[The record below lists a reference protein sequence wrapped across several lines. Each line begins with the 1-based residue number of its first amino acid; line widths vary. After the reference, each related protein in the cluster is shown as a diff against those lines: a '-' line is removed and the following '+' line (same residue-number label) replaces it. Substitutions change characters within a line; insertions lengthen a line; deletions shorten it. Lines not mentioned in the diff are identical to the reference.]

1 MKFKVY
7 SCVTV
12 SDITDNSIA
21 SVDVMYYLS
30 TSNTECI
37 GGTWSTTP
45 PPWENGKYY
54 WQKTVTTF
62 TDTSIQ
68 PSETQ
73 PVCITGGKGQ
83 DGRGVQSITEEYY
96 LSTSKEEPI
105 GGEWTTTQPQWT
117 KGKYIWTR
125 SKIVYTNPTSTEYTE
140 AYCDSSWEVIDKIE
154 IGGKNLLL
162 NTSSMIE
169 YDEEIC
175 NWSLD
180 NNGQVSINETDAAT
194 DSRHI
199 KTSNASDANSGLK
212 SVITGI
218 DFKQGENYT
227 FSCAIRGTCDESRL
241 FGCQIY
247 YQNED
252 GISTYDP
259 DSRTLWTDNGD
270 DINDGISAS
279 NFQRRYCTFTIPDDY
294 DENTNLLAINIYCT
308 TMDIYVRNFQ
318 LERGNVATDWK
329 MSDED
334 IQSQI
339 QSVTSTISG
348 VSSKVNQIEQ
358 NITDKVWI
366 TDINEYINDYDQS
379 TVQVISDKL
388 TEQIQDV
395 DGIKSTVS
403 SMQTTL
409 ETKADGSTVTE
420 LTNRVSQAQ
429 QDITGFKQTVEE
441 TYATKDEN
449 SSVRTY
455 AEQLADKFNWVV
467 TSNSSSTSLT
477 LTDNMVSAITDQ
489 FVIKSPDGKRVV
501 IEDGILKSDFL
512 QSLNYQAGTGTPK
525 YANVGTMFDMTNG
538 AIYSK
543 NFVISSSGEAYF
555 KGTVYASS
563 GKFVGDIVANSLT
576 LGEDVSIEVEKILGL
591 SDVATSGNY
600 ESLNNKPDLTIY
612 FQKDHTLGTVSDGST
627 GINISSSGL
636 LQASN
641 AVIYGTIYASAG
653 SFAGHIEANSGQIG
667 DCTIVD
673 GKLTVPF
680 ANITGQLTSTQ
691 ISAGAITSDKI
702 TSGAVTAD
710 KINVNDLSALG
721 ATIGGFHIN
730 TISIYSGS
738 KGYIDSTSTGIYLDK
753 NGQMSIG
760 DGDNYIKYYKDENN
774 QYHLAISADELV
786 MSTGTKLEVFL
797 GQLTQ
802 SIDDAATKATNF
814 LKFDSNGVVI
824 GDYTKSTLGKNV
836 LIDSDSV
843 DIRDGSTVL
852 ATFAANQIDL
862 GKNNKD
868 TIISFANNLGQIKGL
883 IDDGNQYMSI
893 VSENHIEI
901 CSDSMIRLVSD
912 FLSSMIVVSDTD
924 VYISRKNPDAKAG
937 AELTLNDNGL
947 TIFGL
952 GNDQSYI
959 EVGDRNMTLCWDTGA
974 NYDIGSVAL
983 RKSGD
988 YPTMDVSFVG
998 YTPGGDALYFNSV
1011 MSHDGTMASDS
1022 GFKSHS
1028 IVEKFQNNVLWSGA
1042 IWPTSEQSCTL
1053 SSHITDMPHGVLI
1066 IFSNYSGSIQNTR
1079 IHCFYVPKKAISQ
1092 WSGSGFQF
1100 NMFST
1105 DFSQVCGKYLYIANS
1120 KITGHNDNTKT
1131 GTGSSGIKYANNTFA
1146 LRAVVGV

>member
-96 LSTSKEEPI
+96 LSTSKEEPV
-105 GGEWTTTQPQWT
+105 GGKWTTTQPQWT

-199 KTSNASDANSGLK
+199 KISNASDANSGLK

-247 YQNED
+247 YRNED
-252 GISTYDP
+252 GILTYDP

-270 DINDGISAS
+270 DINDGISAA
-279 NFQRRYCTFTIPDDY
+279 NFQRRYCTFVVPDDY

-366 TDINEYINDYDQS
+366 TDINDYINDYDQS

-449 SSVRTY
+449 NSVRTY

-489 FVIKSPDGKRVV
+489 FIIKSPDGKRVI

-525 YANVGTMFDMTNG
+525 YASAGTMFDMTNG

-555 KGTVYASS
+555 KGTVYASAGS
-563 GKFVGDIVANSLT
+563 FTGNVN
-576 LGEDVSIEVEKILGL
+576 
-591 SDVATSGNY
+591 ATSG
-600 ESLNNKPDLTIY
+600 TIGGCNI
-612 FQKDHTLGTVSDGST
+612 QNGT
-627 GINISSSGL
+627 
-636 LQASN
+636 
-641 AVIYGTIYASAG
+641 
-653 SFAGHIEANSGQIG
+653 
-667 DCTIVD
+667 
-673 GKLTVPF
+673 LTVPF
-680 ANITGQLTSTQ
+680 ANVTGTLEANQIAANTITSTM
-691 ISAGAITSDKI
+691 ISANAITSAKINAGAITTDKLASHSVTTDKLTTENISGTNGWINFSDGTFNYGNGKLSWNGSNLNI
-702 TSGAVTAD
+702 DGNGTFTGTINATSGNFVGNVIANQITATQSGTIACWA
-710 KINVNDLSALG
+710 INSS
-721 ATIGGFHIN
+721 
-730 TISIYSGS
+730 SIYNGNSSFGNANGMYFGTSGLSLGSNFQVTKNGVLTAKEVNISGS
-738 KGYIDSTSTGIYLDK
+738 IKATNINADRAYHISYAKVDINNNVLDQYYDPDIVLMGMGYMPVSGSREYNRIVELCSPPYLSKRAYITLSTNKWVYEDYATSDCT
-753 NGQMSIG
+753 
-760 DGDNYIKYYKDENN
+760 
-774 QYHLAISADELV
+774 ISADQIDFMGEVNITKRVLGDGAIHL
-786 MSTGTKLEVFL
+786 GTIHF
-797 GQLTQ
+797 
-802 SIDDAATKATNF
+802 
-814 LKFDSNGVVI
+814 
-824 GDYTKSTLGKNV
+824 
-836 LIDSDSV
+836 SDSSNTIINNV
-843 DIRDGSTVL
+843 QLRWSGGSP
-852 ATFAANQIDL
+852 
-862 GKNNKD
+862 NKD
-868 TIISFANNLGQIKGL
+868 L
-883 IDDGNQYMSI
+883 
-893 VSENHIEI
+893 
-901 CSDSMIRLVSD
+901 
-912 FLSSMIVVSDTD
+912 
-924 VYISRKNPDAKAG
+924 
-937 AELTLNDNGL
+937 
-947 TIFGL
+947 
-952 GNDQSYI
+952 
-959 EVGDRNMTLCWDTGA
+959 
-974 NYDIGSVAL
+974 
-983 RKSGD
+983 
-988 YPTMDVSFVG
+988 SFVG
-998 YTPGGDALYFNSV
+998 YDSGGNAKYFNAV
-1011 MSHDGTMASDS
+1011 MTQKGEMAAAG
-1022 GFKSHS
+1022 GFKVNG
-1028 IVEKFQNNVLWSGA
+1028 IVDKFTNNVLWSGGYYM
-1042 IWPTSEQSCTL
+1042 TSGHTATL
-1053 SSHITDMPHGVLI
+1053 SNAISNQPHGIVLV
-1066 IFSNYSGSIQNTR
+1066 F
-1079 IHCFYVPKKAISQ
+1079 AQ
-1092 WSGSGFQF
+1092 WANGALNKTHFHSFFVAKSTVASYGGSGHLFKIF
-1100 NMFST
+1100 GTKFSHACT
-1105 DFSQVCGKYLYIANS
+1105 KYLYISNT
-1120 KITGHNDNTKT
+1120 KIVGHNDNIAS
-1131 GTGSSGIKYANNTFA
+1131 GTGGCGIKYNNSMYVLCT
-1146 LRAVVGV
+1146 VIGV

>member
-125 SKIVYTNPTSTEYTE
+125 SKIVYTNPTGTEYTE

-247 YQNED
+247 YRNED

-366 TDINEYINDYDQS
+366 TDINDYINDYDQS

-449 SSVRTY
+449 NSVRTY

-525 YANVGTMFDMTNG
+525 YASAGTMFDMTNG

-576 LGEDVSIEVEKILGL
+576 LGEDVSIEAEKILGL

-653 SFAGHIEANSGQIG
+653 SFAGHVEAHSGQIG

-738 KGYIDSTSTGIYLDK
+738 KGYIDSTSTGIYMDK

-862 GKNNKD
+862 GKNSSNS
-868 TIISFANNLGQIKGL
+868 IIKLCNGLGQITSAEETYGQALNITSEWLSLSSKRTV
-883 IDDGNQYMSI
+883 IDSENDRSHFEVADDGIYLMYNINSSSTEMSMTPEHARWSVWGSTLRTPNYI
-893 VSENHIEI
+893 DMGGTNMEI
-901 CSDSMIRLVSD
+901 NYGIPSNSV
-912 FLSSMIVVSDTD
+912 
-924 VYISRKNPDAKAG
+924 
-937 AELTLNDNGL
+937 
-947 TIFGL
+947 L
-952 GNDQSYI
+952 GNVQLRLSGGTGSQS
-959 EVGDRNMTLCWDTGA
+959 L
-974 NYDIGSVAL
+974 
-983 RKSGD
+983 
-988 YPTMDVSFVG
+988 SFVG
-998 YTPGGDALYFNSV
+998 YDIMDVATYFNSV
-1011 MSHDGTMASDS
+1011 MTDDGKMSASQ
-1022 GFKSHS
+1022 GFMCGSTT
-1028 IVEKFQNNVLWSGA
+1028 ETFQNQVLWSGA
-1042 IWPTSEQSCTL
+1042 VWPTGEQSCTL
-1053 SSHITDMPHGVLI
+1053 MYPITEMPHGVLI

-1131 GTGSSGIKYANNTFA
+1131 GTASSGIKYANNTFA

>member
-125 SKIVYTNPTSTEYTE
+125 SKIVYTNPTGTEYTE

-180 NNGQVSINETDAAT
+180 SNGQVSINETDAAT

-199 KTSNASDANSGLK
+199 KTSNAADANSGLK
-212 SVITGI
+212 SIVTGI

-247 YQNED
+247 YRNED

-270 DINDGISAS
+270 DINDGINAS
-279 NFQRRYCTFTIPDDY
+279 NFQRRYCTFVVPDDY

-366 TDINEYINDYDQS
+366 TDINNYINDYDQS

-455 AEQLADKFNWVV
+455 AEQLANKFNWVV

-489 FVIKSPDGKRVV
+489 FVIKSPDGQRVV

-525 YANVGTMFDMTNG
+525 YASAGTMFDMTNG

-555 KGTVYASS
+555 KGTVYASAGS
-563 GKFVGDIVANSLT
+563 FTGNVN
-576 LGEDVSIEVEKILGL
+576 
-591 SDVATSGNY
+591 ATSG
-600 ESLNNKPDLTIY
+600 TIGGCNI
-612 FQKDHTLGTVSDGST
+612 QNGT
-627 GINISSSGL
+627 
-636 LQASN
+636 
-641 AVIYGTIYASAG
+641 
-653 SFAGHIEANSGQIG
+653 
-667 DCTIVD
+667 
-673 GKLTVPF
+673 LTVPF
-680 ANITGQLTSTQ
+680 ANITGTLEANQIAANTITSTM
-691 ISAGAITSDKI
+691 IKASAITTEKLDANS
-702 TSGAVTAD
+702 VTAD
-710 KINVNDLSALG
+710 KITTQNISGDNGWINFDKGTFNYGNGKLSWDGSELTINGNGTFTGSVNATSGNFVGNVIA
-721 ATIGGFHIN
+721 N
-730 TISIYSGS
+730 TITATQSGTIACWAINSSSIYNGNSSFGNANGMYFGTSGLS
-738 KGYIDSTSTGIYLDK
+738 
-753 NGQMSIG
+753 
-760 DGDNYIKYYKDENN
+760 
-774 QYHLAISADELV
+774 
-786 MSTGTKLEVFL
+786 L
-797 GQLTQ
+797 GN
-802 SIDDAATKATNF
+802 SFKVTKAGALTATGAN
-814 LKFDSNGVVI
+814 I
-824 GDYTKSTLGKNV
+824 TGDIT
-836 LIDSDSV
+836 
-843 DIRDGSTVL
+843 
-852 ATFAANQIDL
+852 ATSITAYQNY
-862 GKNNKD
+862 G
-868 TIISFANNLGQIKGL
+868 ISFNQCNNN
-883 IDDGNQYMSI
+883 GNPTTTYLPNDNILFGYSYP
-893 VSENHIEI
+893 VVPGYPDTYEYH
-901 CSDSMIRLVSD
+901 RLVSLQSPEYKSKKASIELQTSA
-912 FLSSMIVVSDTD
+912 LSGSTPSSSIWIRGD
-924 VYISRKNPDAKAG
+924 YIN
-937 AELTLNDNGL
+937 T
-947 TIFGL
+947 
-952 GNDQSYI
+952 
-959 EVGDRNMTLCWDTGA
+959 
-974 NYDIGSVAL
+974 
-983 RKSGD
+983 SGD
-988 YPTMDVSFVG
+988 IYVGMDEEFGEPNHDIYSKSVISDNIYTYQIEFTGNLPPHFSKIQLRSSGGAPQQDLSFVSYDVDG
-998 YTPGGDALYFNSV
+998 ASTVYFNSV
-1011 MSHDGTMASDS
+1011 MTSDGKMSASQ
-1022 GFKSHS
+1022 GFECGSTT
-1028 IVEKFQNNVLWSGA
+1028 ETFQNQVLWSGA
-1042 IWPTSEQSCTL
+1042 IWPTGEQSCTL
-1053 SSHITDMPHGVLI
+1053 SSPITEMPHGVLI

-1131 GTGSSGIKYANNTFA
+1131 GTASSGIKYANNTFA

>member
-62 TDTSIQ
+62 TDASIQ

-247 YQNED
+247 YRNED

-279 NFQRRYCTFTIPDDY
+279 NFQRRYCTFTVPDDY

-366 TDINEYINDYDQS
+366 TDINDYINDYDQS

-388 TEQIQDV
+388 TEQIQDI

-449 SSVRTY
+449 KSVRTY

-467 TSNSSSTSLT
+467 TSSSSSTSLT
-477 LTDNMVSAITDQ
+477 LTDKMISAITDQ

-525 YANVGTMFDMTNG
+525 YASAGTMFDMTNG

-555 KGTVYASS
+555 KGTVYASA

-627 GINISSSGL
+627 GINISSRGL

-721 ATIGGFHIN
+721 ATIGGFHMN

-862 GKNNKD
+862 GKNSSNS
-868 TIISFANNLGQIKGL
+868 IIKLCNGLGQITSVEETYGQALNITSEWLSLSSKRTV
-883 IDDGNQYMSI
+883 IDSENDRSHFEVADDGIYLMYNINSSSTEMSMTPEHARWSVWGSTLRTPNYI
-893 VSENHIEI
+893 DMGGTNMEI
-901 CSDSMIRLVSD
+901 NYGIPSNSV
-912 FLSSMIVVSDTD
+912 
-924 VYISRKNPDAKAG
+924 
-937 AELTLNDNGL
+937 
-947 TIFGL
+947 L
-952 GNDQSYI
+952 GNVQLRLSGGTGSQS
-959 EVGDRNMTLCWDTGA
+959 L
-974 NYDIGSVAL
+974 
-983 RKSGD
+983 
-988 YPTMDVSFVG
+988 SFVG
-998 YTPGGDALYFNSV
+998 YDIMDVATYFNSV
-1011 MSHDGTMASDS
+1011 MTDDGKMSASQ
-1022 GFKSHS
+1022 GFMCGSTT
-1028 IVEKFQNNVLWSGA
+1028 ETFQNQVLWSGA
-1042 IWPTSEQSCTL
+1042 VWPTGEQSCTL
-1053 SSHITDMPHGVLI
+1053 SSPITDMPHGVLI

>member
-247 YQNED
+247 YRNED

-366 TDINEYINDYDQS
+366 TDINDYINDYDQS

-420 LTNRVSQAQ
+420 LTNRVAKAE
-429 QDITGFKQTVEE
+429 QDVTGFKQTVEE

-467 TSNSSSTSLT
+467 NSNSSSTSLT
-477 LTDNMVSAITDQ
+477 LTDKMISAITNQ

-501 IEDGILKSDFL
+501 IDDGILKSDFL

-525 YANVGTMFDMTNG
+525 YASAGTMFDMTNG

-555 KGTVYASS
+555 KGRVYASA

-627 GINISSSGL
+627 GIKISSSGL

-673 GKLTVPF
+673 GKLTIPF

-710 KINVNDLSALG
+710 KIDVNDLSALG
-721 ATIGGFHIN
+721 ATIGGFHMN

-862 GKNNKD
+862 GKNSSNS
-868 TIISFANNLGQIKGL
+868 IIKLCNGLGQITSIEETYGQALNITSEWLSLSSKRTV
-883 IDDGNQYMSI
+883 IDSENDRSHFEVADDGIYLMYNINSSSTEMSMTPEHARWSVWGSTLRTPNYI
-893 VSENHIEI
+893 DIGGTNMEI
-901 CSDSMIRLVSD
+901 NYGIPSNSV
-912 FLSSMIVVSDTD
+912 
-924 VYISRKNPDAKAG
+924 
-937 AELTLNDNGL
+937 
-947 TIFGL
+947 L
-952 GNDQSYI
+952 GNVQLRLSGGTGSQS
-959 EVGDRNMTLCWDTGA
+959 L
-974 NYDIGSVAL
+974 
-983 RKSGD
+983 
-988 YPTMDVSFVG
+988 SFVG
-998 YTPGGDALYFNSV
+998 YDIMDVATYFNSV
-1011 MSHDGTMASDS
+1011 MTDDGKMSASQ
-1022 GFKSHS
+1022 GFMCGSTT
-1028 IVEKFQNNVLWSGA
+1028 ETFQNQVLWSGA
-1042 IWPTSEQSCTL
+1042 VWPTGEQSCTL
-1053 SSHITDMPHGVLI
+1053 MYPITEMPHGVLI

>member
-125 SKIVYTNPTSTEYTE
+125 SKIVYTNPTGTEYTE

-247 YQNED
+247 YRNED
-252 GISTYDP
+252 GISTYDSN
-259 DSRTLWTDNGD
+259 SRTLWTDNGD
-270 DINDGISAS
+270 DINDGISAA

-329 MSDED
+329 MADED

-366 TDINEYINDYDQS
+366 TDINDYINDYDQS

-449 SSVRTY
+449 NSVRTY

-489 FVIKSPDGKRVV
+489 FVINSPDGKRVV

-525 YANVGTMFDMTNG
+525 YANTGTMFDMTNG

-555 KGTVYASS
+555 KGTVYASAGS
-563 GKFVGDIVANSLT
+563 FTGNVN
-576 LGEDVSIEVEKILGL
+576 
-591 SDVATSGNY
+591 ATSG
-600 ESLNNKPDLTIY
+600 TIGGCNI
-612 FQKDHTLGTVSDGST
+612 QNGT
-627 GINISSSGL
+627 
-636 LQASN
+636 
-641 AVIYGTIYASAG
+641 
-653 SFAGHIEANSGQIG
+653 
-667 DCTIVD
+667 
-673 GKLTVPF
+673 LTVPF
-680 ANITGQLTSTQ
+680 ANVTGTLEANQIAANTITSTM
-691 ISAGAITSDKI
+691 ISANAITSAKINAGAITTDKLASHSVTTDKLTTENISGTNGWINFSDGTFNYGNGKLSWDGSNLNI
-702 TSGAVTAD
+702 NGNGTFTGTINATSGNFVGNITA
-710 KINVNDLSALG
+710 
-721 ATIGGFHIN
+721 N
-730 TISIYSGS
+730 TITATQSGKIACWNINSSSIYNGNSSFGNANGMYFGTSGLS
-738 KGYIDSTSTGIYLDK
+738 LG
-753 NGQMSIG
+753 
-760 DGDNYIKYYKDENN
+760 
-774 QYHLAISADELV
+774 SAFKV
-786 MSTGTKLEVFL
+786 T
-797 GQLTQ
+797 
-802 SIDDAATKATNF
+802 
-814 LKFDSNGVVI
+814 
-824 GDYTKSTLGKNV
+824 
-836 LIDSDSV
+836 
-843 DIRDGSTVL
+843 
-852 ATFAANQIDL
+852 
-862 GKNNKD
+862 
-868 TIISFANNLGQIKGL
+868 
-883 IDDGNQYMSI
+883 
-893 VSENHIEI
+893 
-901 CSDSMIRLVSD
+901 
-912 FLSSMIVVSDTD
+912 
-924 VYISRKNPDAKAG
+924 KAG
-937 AELTLNDNGL
+937 ALTASGVNITGNITATSITAYQTYGISFNKCDNNGKPTSTYLSNDNILFGYSYPVEPGYPDKYTYHRLVVLQSPEYESKKASIKLLTSKLEESSTYAEIALDCQMTSTTGDLYVGL
-947 TIFGL
+947 K
-952 GNDQSYI
+952 D
-959 EVGDRNMTLCWDTGA
+959 
-974 NYDIGSVAL
+974 
-983 RKSGD
+983 
-988 YPTMDVSFVG
+988 SF
-998 YTPGGDALYFNSV
+998 GGDATGSVYAKYVGASTIDADRIQFIGNLPPDVHHIELRASGGSPSQSLSFVLYDNNNQAKYFNSV
-1011 MSHDGTMASDS
+1011 MTPNGQMISAGGYMCGGVVD
-1022 GFKSHS
+1022 
-1028 IVEKFQNNVLWSGA
+1028 KFANNVLWSGA

-1053 SSHITDMPHGVLI
+1053 SSPITDMPHGILI

>member
-125 SKIVYTNPTSTEYTE
+125 SKIVYTNPTGTEYTE

-247 YQNED
+247 YRNED
-252 GISTYDP
+252 GISTYDSN
-259 DSRTLWTDNGD
+259 SRTLWTDNGD
-270 DINDGISAS
+270 DINDGISAA

-329 MSDED
+329 MADED

-366 TDINEYINDYDQS
+366 TDINDYINDYDQS

-449 SSVRTY
+449 NSVRTY

-489 FVIKSPDGKRVV
+489 FVINSPDGKRVV

-525 YANVGTMFDMTNG
+525 YANTGTMFDMTNG

-555 KGTVYASS
+555 KGTVYASAGS
-563 GKFVGDIVANSLT
+563 FTGNVN
-576 LGEDVSIEVEKILGL
+576 
-591 SDVATSGNY
+591 ATSG
-600 ESLNNKPDLTIY
+600 TIGGCNI
-612 FQKDHTLGTVSDGST
+612 QNGT
-627 GINISSSGL
+627 
-636 LQASN
+636 
-641 AVIYGTIYASAG
+641 
-653 SFAGHIEANSGQIG
+653 
-667 DCTIVD
+667 
-673 GKLTVPF
+673 LTVPF
-680 ANITGQLTSTQ
+680 ANVTGTLEANQIAANTITSTM
-691 ISAGAITSDKI
+691 ISANAITSAKINAGAITTDKLASHSVTTDKLTTENISGTNGWINFSDGTFNYGNGKLSWDGSNLNI
-702 TSGAVTAD
+702 NGNGTFTGTINATSGNFVGNITA
-710 KINVNDLSALG
+710 
-721 ATIGGFHIN
+721 N
-730 TISIYSGS
+730 TITATQSGKIACWNINSSSIYNGNSSFGNANGMYFGTSGLS
-738 KGYIDSTSTGIYLDK
+738 LG
-753 NGQMSIG
+753 
-760 DGDNYIKYYKDENN
+760 
-774 QYHLAISADELV
+774 SAFKV
-786 MSTGTKLEVFL
+786 T
-797 GQLTQ
+797 
-802 SIDDAATKATNF
+802 
-814 LKFDSNGVVI
+814 
-824 GDYTKSTLGKNV
+824 
-836 LIDSDSV
+836 
-843 DIRDGSTVL
+843 
-852 ATFAANQIDL
+852 
-862 GKNNKD
+862 
-868 TIISFANNLGQIKGL
+868 
-883 IDDGNQYMSI
+883 
-893 VSENHIEI
+893 
-901 CSDSMIRLVSD
+901 
-912 FLSSMIVVSDTD
+912 
-924 VYISRKNPDAKAG
+924 KAG
-937 AELTLNDNGL
+937 ALTASGVNITGNITATSITAYQTYGISFNKCDNNGKPTSTYLSNDNILFGYSYPVEPGYPDKYTYHRLVVLQSPEYESKKASIKLLTSKLEESSTYAEIALDCQMTSTTGDLYVGL
-947 TIFGL
+947 K
-952 GNDQSYI
+952 D
-959 EVGDRNMTLCWDTGA
+959 
-974 NYDIGSVAL
+974 
-983 RKSGD
+983 
-988 YPTMDVSFVG
+988 SF
-998 YTPGGDALYFNSV
+998 GGDATGSVYAKYVGASTIDADRIQFIGNLPPDVHHIELRASGGSPSQSLSFVLYDNNNQAKYFNSV
-1011 MSHDGTMASDS
+1011 MTPNGQMISAGGYMCGGVVD
-1022 GFKSHS
+1022 
-1028 IVEKFQNNVLWSGA
+1028 KFANNVLWSGA

-1053 SSHITDMPHGVLI
+1053 SSPITDMPHGILI

-1105 DFSQVCGKYLYIANS
+1105 DFSQVCG
-1120 KITGHNDNTKT
+1120 
-1131 GTGSSGIKYANNTFA
+1131 
-1146 LRAVVGV
+1146 

>member
-194 DSRHI
+194 DSRHV

-247 YQNED
+247 YRNED

-270 DINDGISAS
+270 DINDGINAS
-279 NFQRRYCTFTIPDDY
+279 NFQRRYCTFVVPDDY

-366 TDINEYINDYDQS
+366 TDINNYINDYDQS

-455 AEQLADKFNWVV
+455 AEQLANKFNWVV

-489 FVIKSPDGKRVV
+489 FVIKSPDGQRVV
-501 IEDGILKSDFL
+501 IENGILKSDFL

-525 YANVGTMFDMTNG
+525 YTNAGTMFDMTNG

-555 KGTVYASS
+555 KGTVYASAGS
-563 GKFVGDIVANSLT
+563 FTGNVN
-576 LGEDVSIEVEKILGL
+576 
-591 SDVATSGNY
+591 ATSG
-600 ESLNNKPDLTIY
+600 TIGGCNI
-612 FQKDHTLGTVSDGST
+612 QNGT
-627 GINISSSGL
+627 
-636 LQASN
+636 
-641 AVIYGTIYASAG
+641 
-653 SFAGHIEANSGQIG
+653 
-667 DCTIVD
+667 
-673 GKLTVPF
+673 LTVPF
-680 ANITGQLTSTQ
+680 ANVTGTLEANQIAANTITSTM
-691 ISAGAITSDKI
+691 IKASAITTEKLAANSVTSDKI
-702 TSGAVTAD
+702 TTQNISGDNGWINFD
-710 KINVNDLSALG
+710 KGTFNYGNGKLSWDGSELTINGNGTFTGSVN
-721 ATIGGFHIN
+721 ATSGNFVGNVIAN
-730 TISIYSGS
+730 TITATQSGTIACWAINSSSIYNGNNSFGNANGMYFGTSGLS
-738 KGYIDSTSTGIYLDK
+738 LGSAFKVTKAGALTATGANITGDITATSISANKDYK
-753 NGQMSIG
+753 ISF
-760 DGDNYIKYYKDENN
+760 YKYDHGETNN
-774 QYHLAISADELV
+774 QYLTAQTCIRGISEKYFDYNGKIQYGYHRSVQLV
-786 MSTGTKLEVFL
+786 SPSDDASTGDNFMPGASIYLSTYDLDGYHTDEIEFNASNMVTHSDLYL
-797 GQLTQ
+797 GTEYDDQTNYTLYGNVNGSMVRTDTVEFPLVYHEALSYVQLRY
-802 SIDDAATKATNF
+802 S
-814 LKFDSNGVVI
+814 G
-824 GDYTKSTLGKNV
+824 
-836 LIDSDSV
+836 
-843 DIRDGSTVL
+843 
-852 ATFAANQIDL
+852 
-862 GKNNKD
+862 
-868 TIISFANNLGQIKGL
+868 
-883 IDDGNQYMSI
+883 
-893 VSENHIEI
+893 
-901 CSDSMIRLVSD
+901 
-912 FLSSMIVVSDTD
+912 
-924 VYISRKNPDAKAG
+924 G
-937 AELTLNDNGL
+937 AP
-947 TIFGL
+947 
-952 GNDQSYI
+952 QQ
-959 EVGDRNMTLCWDTGA
+959 
-974 NYDIGSVAL
+974 AL
-983 RKSGD
+983 
-988 YPTMDVSFVG
+988 SFVG
-998 YTPGGDALYFNSV
+998 YGLDGNTKYFNQV
-1011 MSHDGTMASDS
+1011 MNSNGEMVAAG
-1022 GFKSHS
+1022 GFLCNQNMFA
-1028 IVEKFQNNVLWSGA
+1028 ETFQNQVLWSGA
-1042 IWPTSEQSCTL
+1042 IWPTGEQSCTL
-1053 SSHITDMPHGVLI
+1053 MYPITEMPHGVLI

-1131 GTGSSGIKYANNTFA
+1131 GTASSGIKYANNTFA

>member
-125 SKIVYTNPTSTEYTE
+125 SKIVYTNPTGTEYTE

-247 YQNED
+247 YRNED

-270 DINDGISAS
+270 DINDGISAA
-279 NFQRRYCTFTIPDDY
+279 NFQRRYCTFTVPDDY

-366 TDINEYINDYDQS
+366 TDINNYINDYDQS

-420 LTNRVSQAQ
+420 LTNRVSQAE
-429 QDITGFKQTVEE
+429 QDVTGFKQTVEE
-441 TYATKDEN
+441 TCATKDEN
-449 SSVRTY
+449 KSVRTY

-477 LTDNMVSAITDQ
+477 LTDKMISAITNQ
-489 FVIKSPDGKRVV
+489 FIIKSPDGKRVV
-501 IEDGILKSDFL
+501 IEDGLLKSDFL
-512 QSLNYQAGTGTPK
+512 QSLNYQAGTGTPS
-525 YANVGTMFDMTNG
+525 YSSAGTFIDMSNG

-543 NFVISSSGEAYF
+543 NFVIDKNGSAYF
-555 KGTVYASS
+555 K
-563 GKFVGDIVANSLT
+563 GDIVANSLT
-576 LGEDVSIEVEKILGL
+576 LGSNVKIDTDNISGL
-591 SDVATSGNY
+591 SSVATTGNY
-600 ESLNNKPDLTIY
+600 DSLSNKPDLTIY
-612 FQKDHTLGTVSDGST
+612 FQKDHTLGTVANGST
-627 GINISSSGL
+627 GIKISSSGL

-641 AVIYGTIYASAG
+641 AVIYGTVYASAG
-653 SFAGHIEANSGQIG
+653 SFAGSVTATSGKIG
-667 DCTIVD
+667 DCTIVN

-680 ANITGQLTSTQ
+680 ANITGTLLSSQIAANTITSSMITSHAITTDKLTTENITGTNGWINFDKGTFNYGDGKLSWDGSNLNINGNGTFTGTINATSGNFVGNVIANQITATQSGKIACWDINSSSIYNGNSSFGNANGMYFGTSGLSLGSTFKVTKSGALTATGANITGDITATS
-691 ISAGAITSDKI
+691 ISANKDYKI
-702 TSGAVTAD
+702 S
-710 KINVNDLSALG
+710 
-721 ATIGGFHIN
+721 F
-730 TISIYSGS
+730 Y
-738 KGYIDSTSTGIYLDK
+738 
-753 NGQMSIG
+753 
-760 DGDNYIKYYKDENN
+760 KYDHGETNN
-774 QYHLAISADELV
+774 QYLTAQTCIRGISEKYFDYNGKIQYGYHRSVQLV
-786 MSTGTKLEVFL
+786 SPSNDASTGDNFMSGASIYLSTYDLDGYHTDEIEFNASNMVAHSDLYL
-797 GQLTQ
+797 GTEYNDQ
-802 SIDDAATKATNF
+802 TN
-814 LKFDSNGVVI
+814 
-824 GDYTKSTLGKNV
+824 YTLYGNV
-836 LIDSDSV
+836 N
-843 DIRDGSTVL
+843 GSTVRTDTVEFPL
-852 ATFAANQIDL
+852 AYHEA
-862 GKNNKD
+862 
-868 TIISFANNLGQIKGL
+868 
-883 IDDGNQYMSI
+883 
-893 VSENHIEI
+893 
-901 CSDSMIRLVSD
+901 
-912 FLSSMIVVSDTD
+912 LSYVQLRYSGGM
-924 VYISRKNPDAKAG
+924 P
-937 AELTLNDNGL
+937 
-947 TIFGL
+947 
-952 GNDQSYI
+952 QQ
-959 EVGDRNMTLCWDTGA
+959 
-974 NYDIGSVAL
+974 AL
-983 RKSGD
+983 
-988 YPTMDVSFVG
+988 SFVG
-998 YTPGGDALYFNSV
+998 YGLDGNTKYFNQV
-1011 MSHDGTMASDS
+1011 MNSNGEMVAAG
-1022 GFKSHS
+1022 GFLCNQNMFA
-1028 IVEKFQNNVLWSGA
+1028 ETFQNQVLWSGA
-1042 IWPTSEQSCTL
+1042 IWPTGEQSCTL
-1053 SSHITDMPHGVLI
+1053 MYPITEMPHGVLI

-1131 GTGSSGIKYANNTFA
+1131 GTASSGIKYANNTFA